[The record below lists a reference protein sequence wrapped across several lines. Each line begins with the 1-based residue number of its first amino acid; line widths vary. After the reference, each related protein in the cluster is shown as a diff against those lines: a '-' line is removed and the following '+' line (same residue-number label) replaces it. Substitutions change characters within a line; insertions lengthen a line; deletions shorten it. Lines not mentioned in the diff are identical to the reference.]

1 MINIQIKIKL
11 LLCLLL
17 SCMVFSQLTLKWE
30 LKNNNKQAVISIKN
44 SSDTNIAVPL
54 DIRSLQGYISD
65 NYHELLSEEN
75 TKYPFLT
82 LRVTIFDSTLTKRL
96 NVEDSVPYLN
106 ISTFEENRQKIDTVR
121 KNDQLKLETWKK
133 KNRIINDSAA
143 RINYYLFE
151 NIILLKPKEN
161 LKFVVAFNPRN
172 ITNQED
178 ATHYSYNLKQNKRY
192 TVFLSLNVEDELYKY
207 LTTSQKQKL
216 KKYNLFTGKIESNA
230 ISFVQDT
237 DH

>member
-11 LLCLLL
+11 LLCLLQ

-54 DIRSLQGYISD
+54 DIRSLQGYIND

-75 TKYPFLT
+75 TKYPFLA
-82 LRVTIFDSTLTKRL
+82 LRVTIFDSALNERL

-106 ISTFEENRQKIDTVR
+106 ILTFEENRQKIDAVR
-121 KNDQLKLETWKK
+121 KNDQLKFEAWKK
-133 KNRIINDSAA
+133 KNHIINDLEA
-143 RINYYLFE
+143 RINHYLFK

-161 LKFVVAFNPRN
+161 LKFVVAFNIRN

-178 ATHYSYNLKQNKRY
+178 AIHYSYSLRQNKEY

-207 LTTSQKQKL
+207 LTTAQKKKL

-230 ISFVQDT
+230 ISFVQDS

>member
-11 LLCLLL
+11 LLCLLQ
-17 SCMVFSQLTLKWE
+17 SSMVFSQLTLKWE
-30 LKNNNKQAVISIKN
+30 LKNNNKQAVISVKN

-75 TKYPFLT
+75 TKYPFLA
-82 LRVTIFDSTLTKRL
+82 LRIAIFDSTLNKRL

-106 ISTFEENRQKIDTVR
+106 ISTFEENRQKIDAVR

-133 KNRIINDSAA
+133 KNRIINDSEA
-143 RINYYLFE
+143 RINHYLFK

-161 LKFVVAFNPRN
+161 LKFVVAFNLRN

-178 ATHYSYNLKQNKRY
+178 VTHYSYSLKKNKEY

-207 LTTSQKQKL
+207 LTTAQKQKL
-216 KKYNLFTGKIESNA
+216 KKYNLFKGKIESNA
-230 ISFVQDT
+230 ISFVQDS